1 MEPLYLDFN
10 KTLEGEL
17 DRIRKEIHEDLREP
31 LLVKLDIIQN
41 IILNI
46 HQPSQT
52 LLMHLDRDE
61 VKSIIDDLSEAQT
74 VLFSAEFP
82 RAYLKIVKCVT
93 DQVLQEL
100 CAVAGNP
107 HPLFQLL
114 VPLDLTD
121 IVNSRR
127 YEEEHIYY
135 GVQRCPHIVG
145 GGCYHNL

>member
-74 VLFSAEFP
+74 FLFSAEFP
-82 RAYLKIVKCVT
+82 RPYLEIV
-93 DQVLQEL
+93 
-100 CAVAGNP
+100 
-107 HPLFQLL
+107 
-114 VPLDLTD
+114 
-121 IVNSRR
+121 
-127 YEEEHIYY
+127 
-135 GVQRCPHIVG
+135 
-145 GGCYHNL
+145 